1 MKIIR
6 IVSIFALAFF
16 VSGCG
21 SYATSD
27 AKRAPNAAD
36 ASANAASSTPTRLP
50 EQVVLTEQDIT
61 DRRYVALAD
70 ISVTVR
76 KWTIFDADP
85 TREKVARA
93 LQEKAAELGADA
105 VVLVRYGTVG
115 IGMWSWGQMDGQGRA
130 VRFP

>member
-1 MKIIR
+1 MEIR
-6 IVSIFALAFF
+6 RIASIFALA
-16 VSGCG
+16 VLASGCG
-21 SYATSD
+21 TYATSD
-27 AKRAPNAAD
+27 ATRAPNPAA
-36 ASANAASSTPTRLP
+36 APAAARLP
-50 EQVVLTEQDIT
+50 EQVVLTEQDIA
-61 DRRYVALAD
+61 DRRYTAIAD

-105 VVLVRYGTVG
+105 VVFVRYGTVG
-115 IGMWSWGQMDGQGRA
+115 IGIFSWGQMDGQGRA